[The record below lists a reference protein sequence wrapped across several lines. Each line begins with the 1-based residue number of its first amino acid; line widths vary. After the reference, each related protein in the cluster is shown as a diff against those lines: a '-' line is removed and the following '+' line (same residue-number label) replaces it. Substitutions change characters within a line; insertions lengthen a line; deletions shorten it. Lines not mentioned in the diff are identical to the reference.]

1 MSNFLVGTNLADVQL
16 DKFSGD
22 TTTVAFTLSVASST
36 FSALVRISGVV
47 QTPTDDFSIVN
58 STLTFTT
65 APPSGTNN
73 IVVTY
78 TKAAQLGVPNDA
90 SVSADK
96 LSSNAVTTSKILDAN
111 ITTDKIAD
119 NAISLSKMA
128 SGTSGNI
135 ISYASGNPVAIATGT
150 DGQVLTSA
158 GAGAQPA
165 FETLPTAGFTL
176 GTVTSISSGSQ
187 VIVASDI
194 PSGVKFIVLSWDNFS
209 LNSTGFAE
217 VRIGDSGGIETSGY
231 DSNHEE
237 AAFQSR
243 NSTTGYAILTSSIAA
258 NDMNG
263 QMILSLV
270 DSSTNLWTA
279 THQWRGDTSG
289 GNIGWGAGI
298 KALSGELTQIM
309 MMGSNGFDG
318 SGIANINYM

>member
-1 MSNFLVGTNLADVQL
+1 MSTIKADAITASTGTNTNIAITGKGTGKLKL
-16 DKFSGD
+16 GD
-22 TTTVAFTLSVASST
+22 GELLFPDSDG
-36 FSALVRISGVV
+36 SAGQYI
-47 QTPTDDFSIVN
+47 
-58 STLTFTT
+58 
-65 APPSGTNN
+65 
-73 IVVTY
+73 
-78 TKAAQLGVPNDA
+78 K
-90 SVSADK
+90 
-96 LSSNAVTTSKILDAN
+96 
-111 ITTDKIAD
+111 
-119 NAISLSKMA
+119 
-128 SGTSGNI
+128 
-135 ISYASGNPVAIATGT
+135 T
-150 DGQVLTSA
+150 DGSA
-158 GAGAQPA
+158 NLEFA
-165 FETLPTAGFTL
+165 TLPTAGFTL
-176 GTVTSISSGSQ
+176 GTVTSINSGSQ

-209 LNSTGFAE
+209 LNSTGYAE

-318 SGIANINYM
+318 SGTANINYM